1 MKRFKIFV
9 IAVIL
14 VALLMGCASNNGDN
28 GLEQSGE
35 TDRGTTSNNKSDDKV
50 VVEIFNPKAETKSQ
64 MDKLIEQFEKE
75 NENIDIVLTTV
86 GAGQNGMAALAA
98 KFASKEEPALF
109 ILPGRAIAVNYI
121 DYLLDIS
128 NLESAKQAIEGTLQG
143 AMIDGVPYGI
153 PLNIEGFGWMI
164 NKEIFKAAGVDPD
177 DVTTYEKFVNAVK
190 TIDSQKEALGLE
202 AVFGFVGDDA
212 GFASQYSNH
221 FTAPEF
227 DNDLNV
233 AYEATELNWKYGDRM
248 KEYTDLINQ
257 YNVQPI
263 LSLDYSTAVEELF
276 ANGKV
281 AILAQGNWIA
291 PTLDSIDPSFSKEK
305 LGILPFFVDS
315 DTEGYIS
322 AGPSWFWFVNKQKD
336 EQTVAAATKFLD
348 WMYTSDYGKEQ
359 ILKSFKYI
367 PAHKGYDITDIE
379 DPVSREIYQ
388 MLEEGKTR
396 VWAFNQYPDGF
407 YSNMHAELQKYF
419 VGNITWEEFIEVTSK
434 NFAELRQK

>member
-1 MKRFKIFV
+1 MKCFKIFV

-281 AILAQGNWIA
+281 AILAQGNWIV

-407 YSNMHAELQKYF
+407 YSNMHVELQKYF

>member
-281 AILAQGNWIA
+281 AILAQGNWIV

-407 YSNMHAELQKYF
+407 YSNMHVELQKYF